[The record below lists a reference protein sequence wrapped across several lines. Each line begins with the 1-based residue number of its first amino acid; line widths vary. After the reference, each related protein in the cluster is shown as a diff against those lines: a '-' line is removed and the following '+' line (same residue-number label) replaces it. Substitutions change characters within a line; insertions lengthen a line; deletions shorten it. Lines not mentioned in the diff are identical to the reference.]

1 MFEKYKIIKKI
12 RKVKEKPVN
21 SAFLAYL
28 QSELKKY
35 MAANPVI
42 KTEAKRHNISEGIN
56 LFNLFKIKYI
66 TALIIVLAAILI
78 GGGFAYASQSSL
90 PGETLYPV
98 KIMSE
103 EMRSALTLNPRAK
116 AEYQTELARERVKE
130 IKSILNQGGV
140 EPKGLNVAI
149 TSLEKHM
156 AAAAEIIDKEKSNN
170 KDISELAKTIND
182 DFSDNKE
189 ELRNIFQKSRKELKN
204 KELKIIQEIDKT
216 ATEEAAKKEL
226 NDKLEK
232 IKEEK
237 ERLNNK
243 EDEIEEKV
251 KDEEEKVEKHLES
264 GRVREKNQ
272 GESERQRE
280 KKQVEEIKNKEE
292 IDKDEK

>member
-28 QSELKKY
+28 RSELKKY

-42 KTEAKRHNISEGIN
+42 KIGAKRHNILEGTS
-56 LFNLFKIKYI
+56 LFNLFKVKYI
-66 TALIIVLAAILI
+66 TVLIIVLAVILI
-78 GGGFAYASQSSL
+78 GGGLAYASQSSL

-116 AEYQTELARERVKE
+116 AEYQTELAHERVEE
-130 IKSILNQGGV
+130 IKSILNQRGV

-149 TSLEKHM
+149 ASLEKHM

-182 DFSDNKE
+182 DFGDNKE
-189 ELRNIFQKSRKELKN
+189 ELRNIFQTSRKELKN
-204 KELKIIQEIDKT
+204 KELEIIQEIDKT
-216 ATEEAAKKEL
+216 AMATGEVVKKEL
-226 NDKLEK
+226 NEKLEK

-264 GRVREKNQ
+264 ERAIEKAQ
-272 GESERQRE
+272 GESEKQRGKERIEE
-280 KKQVEEIKNKEE
+280 KIKK
-292 IDKDEK
+292 